1 MLQVVCAVIQF
12 NNKILIAQRSATMS
26 QPLCWE
32 FPGGKVKE
40 GEYSTDALVREIK
53 EELEMD
59 ILPQKELTAVIYHY
73 PNISITLHPFV
84 CTTANGIFVR
94 NEHAQALWVDL
105 AELKDYNFAPADQPI
120 VKELIELWS

>member
-1 MLQVVCAVIQF
+1 MLQVVCAVIRF

-26 QPLCWE
+26 QSLCWE

-40 GEYSTDALVREIK
+40 AENMEKALVREIK

-59 ILPQKELTAVIYHY
+59 ILPQAQLTVVIYHY
-73 PNISITLHPFV
+73 PNISIALHPFV
-84 CTTANGIFVR
+84 CTTANGRFIKK
-94 NEHAQALWVDL
+94 EHAQVLWVDL
-105 AELKDYNFAPADQPI
+105 TKLNDYNFAPADQPI

>member
-1 MLQVVCAVIQF
+1 MLQVVCAIIQF
-12 NNKILIAQRSATMS
+12 NNKILIAQRSARMS

-32 FPGGKVKE
+32 FPGGKAKE
-40 GEYSTDALVREIK
+40 GESRRDALVREIW

-59 ILPQKELTAVIYHY
+59 ILPQQALSTVTHHYH
-73 PNISITLHPFV
+73 NISIALHPFI

-94 NEHAQALWVDL
+94 KEHAQVLWADL
-105 AELKDYNFAPADQPI
+105 AELNDYNFAPADQPI